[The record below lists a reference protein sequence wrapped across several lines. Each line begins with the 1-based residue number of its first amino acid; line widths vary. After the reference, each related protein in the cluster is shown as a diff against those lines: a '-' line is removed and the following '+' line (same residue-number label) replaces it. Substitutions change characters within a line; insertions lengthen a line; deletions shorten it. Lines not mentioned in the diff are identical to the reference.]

1 MGDIRETVFVERVHA
16 DHRHL
21 PVGQPLLGGH
31 PSWVDR
37 AGPLDRLALG
47 SLPTLVVSGG
57 WDIAPR
63 EAREIAGAALRVVCD
78 AIARRLNAEQA
89 VFPGGMHNPQL
100 LGKPF
105 NDRFRE
111 FLRSSTADT

>member
-1 MGDIRETVFVERVHA
+1 LSSASTLIIAICRLVNHCSAVIRAGSIER
-16 DHRHL
+16 
-21 PVGQPLLGGH
+21 
-31 PSWVDR
+31 
-37 AGPLDRLALG
+37 GPLDRLALG

-63 EAREIAGAALRVVCD
+63 EAREIAGAALRVGCN

-105 NDRFRE
+105 SDRFRE
-111 FLRSSTADT
+111 FLRSATADT

>member
-1 MGDIRETVFVERVHA
+1 
-16 DHRHL
+16 
-21 PVGQPLLGGH
+21 
-31 PSWVDR
+31 
-37 AGPLDRLALG
+37 
-47 SLPTLVVSGG
+47 
-57 WDIAPR
+57 
-63 EAREIAGAALRVVCD
+63 LRVVCD

-89 VFPGGMHNPQL
+89 VFPGGMHNPQR